1 MILRIS
7 GQNKHKQMQNKFKI
21 FQIYYKEEHKEKL
34 CDNFIP
40 YFNQKKS
47 IFVENQ
53 CFIDIFQKKLIED
66 ADYVGA
72 FSYKFHD
79 KVIHNPT
86 YEDMVKIIESH
97 TDIDIFS
104 PRLRNYT
111 IVSSPRD
118 NFPKR
123 LVFDRLDKFRKFTF
137 PNQMD
142 METKAL
148 PLLRDMASQGIIK
161 EESISLWGESYYRSV
176 FCNFWIAKKDVFVDY
191 VDFLIKTIS
200 LIESYEK
207 DNWLF
212 TTDKTYPYAP
222 PEDWASETQFKNYP
236 IVTFILERM
245 INLYILDRQLN
256 HKNCL

>member
-1 MILRIS
+1 
-7 GQNKHKQMQNKFKI
+7 MQNKFKF

-40 YFNQKKS
+40 YFNEKKS
-47 IFVENQ
+47 IFVENE

-79 KVIHNPT
+79 KLIHNPT

-104 PRLRNYT
+104 PRLRNYK
-111 IVSSPRD
+111 IASCPS
-118 NFPKR
+118 R
-123 LVFDRLDKFRKFTF
+123 LSQFRKFTF

-142 METKAL
+142 METKAV

-191 VDFLIKTIS
+191 VDFLSKTIS

-212 TTDKTYPYAP
+212 TIDKAYPYAP
-222 PEDWASETQFKNYP
+222 PEDWVAKTNFENYP
-236 IVTFILERM
+236 IVTFIMERM
-245 INLYILDRQLN
+245 INVYILDRQLN